1 MENLTTGIKAWA
13 EEDRPREKLLLKG
26 KNVLSDAELLS
37 ILIGS
42 GSANESAVSLS
53 KRILAHYENN
63 LHEMGRIG
71 VKDLEKFKGIGQAKA
86 ITIIAALELGRR
98 RQQTDLKDK
107 SKVSCSKDV
116 YEHFAS
122 YMADLNHEEFWV
134 LYLNRANRVLAREQ
148 VKNDCCD
155 RCSTPVE
162 SKTMNQW
169 YFKITDYK
177 ERLIKNLDIIDYPKS
192 TINSQ
197 RNWLE
202 NLHDW
207 CFSRQRS
214 WGCSIPIE
222 GETDTLDTFV
232 DSSFYFIRYC
242 DPTFL
247 AGCEMQMLVE
257 TV

>member
-1 MENLTTGIKAWA
+1 MENLTTSIKAWA

-148 VKNDCCD
+148 VSIGGVAGTVADSKVIFKRAIELLASSIILIHNHPSGNLSPSDADFKLTTKMVGIGKLMDIPVSDHLIITEKNYYSFADNG
-155 RCSTPVE
+155 
-162 SKTMNQW
+162 TM
-169 YFKITDYK
+169 
-177 ERLIKNLDIIDYPKS
+177 
-192 TINSQ
+192 
-197 RNWLE
+197 
-202 NLHDW
+202 
-207 CFSRQRS
+207 
-214 WGCSIPIE
+214 
-222 GETDTLDTFV
+222 
-232 DSSFYFIRYC
+232 
-242 DPTFL
+242 
-247 AGCEMQMLVE
+247 
-257 TV
+257 